1 MAKRTTKTI
10 LLFSILLQMCKSC
23 YGLYEE
29 KKSGAAHLGSS
40 RFFYPSACYN
50 VPISAIIIII
60 IDNKLTITSSKAN
73 AGYSRCNAIN
83 DDRIVSIVS
92 SIRPSIVLC
101 LCILI
106 RKTYQIGCFVLVHLL
121 ITSLCIIWHIRL
133 VFHCLYQLARDICW

>member
-1 MAKRTTKTI
+1 MLWP
-10 LLFSILLQMCKSC
+10 LLRKEIGSC
-23 YGLYEE
+23 P
-29 KKSGAAHLGSS
+29 S
-40 RFFYPSACYN
+40 RQLPIFYPSACYN
-50 VPISAIIIII
+50 LPINAIIIII

-121 ITSLCIIWHIRL
+121 IASLCIIWHIRL